1 MIKLT
6 LVLVAPLSHFS
17 VSKLID
23 MDEGIFGEAFQ
34 KGLPWSKTT
43 PSAFDFPRRGQTGV
57 CRYADTHRQMD
68 FDPFYVQA
76 RAKSSFFALPI

>member
-1 MIKLT
+1 LGL
-6 LVLVAPLSHFS
+6 LVRRENEEVLAGFDEKEKQL
-17 VSKLID
+17 LID
-23 MDEGIFGEAFQ
+23 LLQRHHQRSISQ
-34 KGLPWSKTT
+34 
-43 PSAFDFPRRGQTGV
+43 RRGQTGV